1 MELEFFSASA
11 INLLVN
17 LAYSIMAL
25 LVGVYGLLWVDA
37 RLLKQ
42 INLQEELKNGNMAVS
57 LFASSI
63 LFFVAIVIA
72 FGFRG

>member
-1 MELEFFSASA
+1 METAFFSASA

-42 INLQEELKNGNMAVS
+42 IDLQEELKNGNMAVS

>member
-1 MELEFFSASA
+1 
-11 INLLVN
+11 
-17 LAYSIMAL
+17 MAL